1 MLGNANVVGLG
12 LGFKVTNEWKYG
24 SIVVVSH
31 GMTYE
36 LNKKPNCSHWA
47 PKFLLPPFFFGIITM
62 IIMVFY
68 IFPLLVLFVTFLV
81 MVFYSFPS
89 FVFLLV
95 AFSNFFFP
103 MFMFMVLFVMVC
115 YYFPFSIFLLVLVLA
130 MVILSPF

>member
-1 MLGNANVVGLG
+1 
-12 LGFKVTNEWKYG
+12 
-24 SIVVVSH
+24 
-31 GMTYE
+31 
-36 LNKKPNCSHWA
+36 
-47 PKFLLPPFFFGIITM
+47 
-62 IIMVFY
+62 
-68 IFPLLVLFVTFLV
+68 VLFVTFLV

>member
-47 PKFLLPPFFFGIITM
+47 PKFLLPFFWGGDYNNDHNGFLH
-62 IIMVFY
+62 
-68 IFPLLVLFVTFLV
+68 FPPLSVVCDISCDGFL
-81 MVFYSFPS
+81 
-89 FVFLLV
+89 
-95 AFSNFFFP
+95 FFP
-103 MFMFMVLFVMVC
+103 ILCVFVGG
-115 YYFPFSIFLLVLVLA
+115 IF
-130 MVILSPF
+130 